1 MVGAFF
7 RGLSSAYG
15 ALARLSKPLLAM
27 IFLSAPAVAEPVT
40 LLAFGDSLTQG
51 FGLSPEDGFVAQMQA
66 WLGDHGAA
74 VTMMNAGVSGDTTAG
89 GAARIAW
96 SLTDEVDA
104 VIVALGGNDF
114 LRGLPPE
121 AVRANLDA
129 ILAEIGSRGLPVLL
143 VGMQAPGNFGAEY
156 KAAFDAIYPDLAEA
170 HGAALFPDFLQGL
183 ADLDDPALVVR
194 DYLQGDAVH
203 PNAAGVA
210 LIVAR
215 MGPEVLALV
224 DRVP

>member
-1 MVGAFF
+1 
-7 RGLSSAYG
+7 
-15 ALARLSKPLLAM
+15 M